1 MLNFPVPYPDEL
13 LYSVVARAG
22 VRHGLISPKQL
33 LGEVFGSRG
42 VIATLDLP
50 NQLSA
55 LLRWLPD
62 GFTLEKLIY
71 EHTLFPIYA
80 PFVPEDRRKRCMM
93 QMAGRAHGAVHLALG
108 VAASRI
114 KIPSYIRYCPGCLAG
129 QQAQRGEY
137 FWQRA
142 WQVAGVDMCPDHG
155 MLVEAHIARP
165 AVQRHRFIAASPDY
179 CPAVEQ
185 PAGESA
191 SLWVERQVRQLL
203 RLPARP
209 SPSPDQW
216 TAYYR
221 HLAGQLGL
229 CRGQSQIDHRQVRA
243 RVMQIWPV
251 AWLARFHFIG
261 EASIGSESDWLVA
274 LFCKHRKSFSYLQH
288 IVVNHALLDGSWQI
302 REVIERARRYP
313 ANSVSRHTPSCA
325 DDRQEIDGDQSR
337 WISLLTQSTPKQA
350 RRLDPALYAR
360 LYRKR
365 HGWLLEVNRQYVGA
379 PPARRTPRVDWH
391 QRDTQYCLA
400 LQHLAAALQADNHG
414 PRRSKSYYLKQLGG
428 RSTIEKNL
436 YKMPLLATFL
446 SDRAESI
453 AQYQLRRLHTTY
465 EALRKEF
472 LTPPRWR
479 LLRGAGLNEQRLKE
493 PARGYLEKLSIA
505 HEIQRH

>member
-1 MLNFPVPYPDEL
+1 M
-13 LYSVVARAG
+13 
-22 VRHGLISPKQL
+22 RHGLVSPKQL
-33 LGEVFGSRG
+33 LDEVFGSRG

-93 QMAGRAHGAVHLALG
+93 LMARRSRGAVHLALG
-108 VAASRI
+108 VTASRV
-114 KIPSYIRYCPGCLAG
+114 KIPPYIRYCPGCLAG

-137 FWQRA
+137 FWQRT
-142 WQVAGVDMCPDHG
+142 WQVAGVDMCPKHG
-155 MLVEAHIARP
+155 MLVDAPIARP
-165 AVQRHRFIAASPDY
+165 AVQRHRFIAASPHY
-179 CPAVEQ
+179 CPVVEQ
-185 PAGESA
+185 PVGEPA

-203 RLPARP
+203 RLPARR

-221 HLAGQLGL
+221 HLAGQFGL
-229 CRGQSQIDHRQVRA
+229 CRGQLRVDHQQVRA
-243 RVMQIWPV
+243 RVMQVWPA
-251 AWLARFHFIG
+251 AWLARFHLID
-261 EASIGSESDWLVA
+261 EALMGSECDWLMA
-274 LFCKHRKSFSYLQH
+274 LFRKHRKSFSYLQH
-288 IVVNHALLDGSWQI
+288 IVVNHALLDGNWQI
-302 REVIERARRYP
+302 NEVFERARQYP
-313 ANSVSRHTPSCA
+313 ANSVSRHIPSCA